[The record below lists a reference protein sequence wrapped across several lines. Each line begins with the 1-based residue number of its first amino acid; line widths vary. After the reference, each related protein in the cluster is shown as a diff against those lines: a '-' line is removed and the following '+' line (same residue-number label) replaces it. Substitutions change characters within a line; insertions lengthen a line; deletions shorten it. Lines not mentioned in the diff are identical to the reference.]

1 MFPLGTT
8 TVTVTA
14 TSAFTTDRATKTF
27 TVQVSDTT
35 APVILTVSPNVT
47 AEATSPAGAT
57 VTYPAATVFDA
68 VGAVLSYSK
77 ASGAVFPLGTTI
89 VTVNAADAA
98 GNHALSQSF
107 TVTVRDTTPPAF
119 TFVSPNLTVEAQ
131 NAAGA
136 KVTYAAATAT
146 DAVGP
151 VTITYAPASR
161 STFPVGLTTVTVT
174 ATDRF
179 GNASTATFTVK
190 VQDTPVFTSVSGNVT
205 VNATGPTTPVT
216 YAAATATGVL
226 GTPVIAYSQSSGT
239 PFGPGITPVTVTA
252 TSATGTVATR
262 TFQVRVLDVPV
273 ITSASPNLV
282 IEATSA
288 LGASGPY
295 APATATSVVAMPVV
309 LTYSVA
315 SGATFP
321 IGTTTVTVTAVSAF
335 TTDRATKTFT
345 VQVSDTTA
353 PVILTVSPNVTA
365 EATSPAGATV
375 TYPAAT
381 VFDAVGAVLSYSK
394 ASGAV
399 FPLGTTIVTVNAADA
414 AGNHALSQSFTVTVR
429 DTTPPAFTFVSPNLT
444 VEAQNAAGAK
454 VTYAVATA
462 TDAVGP
468 VTISYSQ
475 ASTTV
480 FPLGATTVTVTAKDG
495 VGNAAS
501 ASFTIT
507 VVDLPVFT
515 SISPNLV
522 RNASTPAGAV
532 VNYAPATAFDPI
544 STVTITYSIASGST
558 FAAGTTPVTVTA
570 TNAAL
575 LQTIKTFT
583 VRVRDIPVITS
594 VSPDQVVEATMPSG
608 AVVTY
613 SAATATA
620 VVGPVSL
627 SYSVASGATFALGTT
642 NVVVTATSLATG
654 DQATQSFNVTVQD
667 TTPPVFSFVS
677 PDLVIEATMPSGA
690 VVNYLPATATDA
702 VGPVTITY
710 SQAPGTVFG
719 LGASTVYA
727 TATDGA
733 GNSSTATFNVL
744 VHDTTPPV
752 ITSISGDLLVSATS
766 AAGAIVT
773 YSPAT
778 ATDAVSNPTIFY
790 NLASG
795 TVFPIGTTTVVVAAA
810 DEAGN
815 YSFKTFTV
823 TVQDVP
829 VITSVSPN
837 VSVSAA
843 GGTGI
848 VVTYVPATA
857 ADVASPV
864 SLMYSQLS
872 GTSFPIGSTTVTVTA
887 FNASLVMAT
896 MTFLV
901 VVTP

>member
-1 MFPLGTT
+1 
-8 TVTVTA
+8 
-14 TSAFTTDRATKTF
+14 
-27 TVQVSDTT
+27 
-35 APVILTVSPNVT
+35 
-47 AEATSPAGAT
+47 
-57 VTYPAATVFDA
+57 
-68 VGAVLSYSK
+68 
-77 ASGAVFPLGTTI
+77 
-89 VTVNAADAA
+89 
-98 GNHALSQSF
+98 
-107 TVTVRDTTPPAF
+107 
-119 TFVSPNLTVEAQ
+119 
-131 NAAGA
+131 
-136 KVTYAAATAT
+136 
-146 DAVGP
+146 
-151 VTITYAPASR
+151 
-161 STFPVGLTTVTVT
+161 
-174 ATDRF
+174 
-179 GNASTATFTVK
+179 
-190 VQDTPVFTSVSGNVT
+190 
-205 VNATGPTTPVT
+205 
-216 YAAATATGVL
+216 
-226 GTPVIAYSQSSGT
+226 
-239 PFGPGITPVTVTA
+239 
-252 TSATGTVATR
+252 
-262 TFQVRVLDVPV
+262 
-273 ITSASPNLV
+273 
-282 IEATSA
+282 
-288 LGASGPY
+288 
-295 APATATSVVAMPVV
+295 
-309 LTYSVA
+309 
-315 SGATFP
+315 
-321 IGTTTVTVTAVSAF
+321 
-335 TTDRATKTFT
+335 
-345 VQVSDTTA
+345 
-353 PVILTVSPNVTA
+353 
-365 EATSPAGATV
+365 
-375 TYPAAT
+375 
-381 VFDAVGAVLSYSK
+381 
-394 ASGAV
+394 
-399 FPLGTTIVTVNAADA
+399 
-414 AGNHALSQSFTVTVR
+414 
-429 DTTPPAFTFVSPNLT
+429 
-444 VEAQNAAGAK
+444 
-454 VTYAVATA
+454 
-462 TDAVGP
+462 
-468 VTISYSQ
+468 
-475 ASTTV
+475 
-480 FPLGATTVTVTAKDG
+480 
-495 VGNAAS
+495 
-501 ASFTIT
+501 
-507 VVDLPVFT
+507 
-515 SISPNLV
+515 
-522 RNASTPAGAV
+522 
-532 VNYAPATAFDPI
+532 
-544 STVTITYSIASGST
+544 VTITYSIASGST

-815 YSFKTFTV
+815 YSFETFTV